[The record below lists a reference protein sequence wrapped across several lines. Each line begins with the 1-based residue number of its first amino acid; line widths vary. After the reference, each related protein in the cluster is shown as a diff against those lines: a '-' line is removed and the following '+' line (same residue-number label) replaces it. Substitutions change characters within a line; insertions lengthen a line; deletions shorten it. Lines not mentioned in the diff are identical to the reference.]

1 MAKPAIQVPLLVVYF
16 LLLLPPLPLKAQG
29 KPSVEHLVR
38 LMDDLYRSSGSSGHL
53 ALTAK
58 TETQNRHLKMRIWT
72 QGQDKALIL
81 IDEPAREAGTATL
94 KVGNNLWNYLPKISR
109 TIRIPPSM
117 MLSPW
122 MGTDFTNDDLVK
134 ETSYANDFTTKVAG
148 RSADPPGWLAVME
161 VKPGVVGRWQRIEWV
176 FNDAGTLPLLGRYYD
191 RKGRLA
197 RVMRFNE
204 VRTMGGRTIP
214 THLSLESVDQPGH
227 QTDIRYLDMEFNLH
241 LSDSLF
247 SLSQLERQ

>member
-1 MAKPAIQVPLLVVYF
+1 MPKLLIQTVVLPFSLFLFPLVSNLPAAEKPTVKQLV
-16 LLLLPPLPLKAQG
+16 
-29 KPSVEHLVR
+29 H

-53 ALTAK
+53 ELTAK
-58 TETQNRHLKMRIWT
+58 TETQDRHLKMRIWT
-72 QGQDKALIL
+72 KGQDKALIV

-134 ETSYANDFTTKVAG
+134 DTSYANDFTTKITG
-148 RSADPPGWLAVME
+148 RSQDPHGWLAVME
-161 VKPGVVGRWQRIEWV
+161 VKPGVVGRWQKIEWV
-176 FNDAGTLPLLGRYYD
+176 VNDEGTLPLLGRYYD

-197 RVMRFNE
+197 RVMKFDE
-204 VRTMGGRTIP
+204 VKELGGRAIP

-227 QTDIRYLDMEFNLH
+227 QTDIRYLDMQFNLN
-241 LSDSLF
+241 LPDSVF

>member
-1 MAKPAIQVPLLVVYF
+1 MPKRMAPFFILIPSFLVFVQGSGLQAAEKPTVKQLV
-16 LLLLPPLPLKAQG
+16 
-29 KPSVEHLVR
+29 H

-53 ALTAK
+53 ELRAK
-58 TETQNRHLKMRIWT
+58 TETQDRRLKMRIWT
-72 QGQDKALIL
+72 KGQDKALII

-134 ETSYANDFTTKVAG
+134 DTSYANDFTTRVTG
-148 RSADPPGWLAVME
+148 RSADPPGWLAVMD
-161 VKPGVVGRWQRIEWV
+161 VKPGVVGRWQKIEWV
-176 FNDAGTLPLLGRYYD
+176 VNDEGTLPVLGRYYD

-197 RVMRFNE
+197 RVMRFDE
-204 VRTMGGRTIP
+204 VKVLGGRAIP

-227 QTDIRYLDMEFNLH
+227 QTDIHYLDMKFDITLP
-241 LSDSLF
+241 DSLF